1 MRPFLT
7 RPRTTLAAALVFIT
21 SVSDTSARPSY
32 ITGNDDECG
41 LKTSAA
47 VGSTISGMGRP
58 KVKDNN
64 AGTYCKLGNVPQ
76 AFEGGKSY
84 TIEIMA
90 AGFPGARGAA
100 SIFYYEGGDISNG
113 NNKCATQR
121 SRTTSKSYT
130 WVAPKGYSN
139 GETVSFKVLCGHYSA
154 MYRAAD
160 VTAVASGNDLTTT
173 SITSTTTTTI
183 STTTTT
189 VSSTTTTGS
198 STTTTTTATSTTTTT
213 VSTTTTTTIY
223 DEGNVDCV
231 ERWDPCTKACE
242 ASSARNYE
250 VITPTNKLGKQCIGA
265 TSCIPG
271 EDECPPTT
279 TVTTRTT
286 TTVTTTITTTSTT
299 TVTSTTTTTTTDIY
313 HARFMG
319 LKIDLTEFLC
329 INKDWD
335 ATTCHPGGPVIKDL
349 ILTEYTGADMF
360 DVWNEGERKA
370 HMNED
375 QTALRGYVLTKL
387 AEMNPDL
394 TADATAKY
402 IKCGAFEC
410 TTTTSTSTSTTP
422 AITTSAAAVDGIVGA
437 AAAELAAAKAALSEA
452 EANEASA
459 ISALK
464 VAQSELERLQES
476 AVADDNA
483 VAAAEDAVEAA
494 TAAVATA
501 KAAVASAAAR
511 VEALE
516 APAPASKVGLAAG
529 LVAGITAVLGAI
541 FAVQLLRA
549 KSEDADGNEAKNVIQ
564 NAGFGF

>member
-1 MRPFLT
+1 
-7 RPRTTLAAALVFIT
+7 
-21 SVSDTSARPSY
+21 
-32 ITGNDDECG
+32 
-41 LKTSAA
+41 
-47 VGSTISGMGRP
+47 
-58 KVKDNN
+58 
-64 AGTYCKLGNVPQ
+64 
-76 AFEGGKSY
+76 
-84 TIEIMA
+84 
-90 AGFPGARGAA
+90 
-100 SIFYYEGGDISNG
+100 
-113 NNKCATQR
+113 
-121 SRTTSKSYT
+121 
-130 WVAPKGYSN
+130 
-139 GETVSFKVLCGHYSA
+139 
-154 MYRAAD
+154 
-160 VTAVASGNDLTTT
+160 
-173 SITSTTTTTI
+173 
-183 STTTTT
+183 
-189 VSSTTTTGS
+189 
-198 STTTTTTATSTTTTT
+198 
-213 VSTTTTTTIY
+213 
-223 DEGNVDCV
+223 
-231 ERWDPCTKACE
+231 
-242 ASSARNYE
+242 
-250 VITPTNKLGKQCIGA
+250 
-265 TSCIPG
+265 
-271 EDECPPTT
+271 
-279 TVTTRTT
+279 
-286 TTVTTTITTTSTT
+286 
-299 TVTSTTTTTTTDIY
+299 
-313 HARFMG
+313 MG

-335 ATTCHPGGPVIKDL
+335 VTTCHPGGPVIKDL

-422 AITTSAAAVDGIVGA
+422 TITTSAAAVDGIVGA

-516 APAPASKVGLAAG
+516 APASKVGLAAG

-549 KSEDADGNEAKNVIQ
+549 KSEGADGNEAKNVILIQ

>member
-1 MRPFLT
+1 
-7 RPRTTLAAALVFIT
+7 
-21 SVSDTSARPSY
+21 
-32 ITGNDDECG
+32 
-41 LKTSAA
+41 
-47 VGSTISGMGRP
+47 
-58 KVKDNN
+58 
-64 AGTYCKLGNVPQ
+64 
-76 AFEGGKSY
+76 
-84 TIEIMA
+84 
-90 AGFPGARGAA
+90 
-100 SIFYYEGGDISNG
+100 
-113 NNKCATQR
+113 
-121 SRTTSKSYT
+121 
-130 WVAPKGYSN
+130 
-139 GETVSFKVLCGHYSA
+139 
-154 MYRAAD
+154 
-160 VTAVASGNDLTTT
+160 
-173 SITSTTTTTI
+173 
-183 STTTTT
+183 
-189 VSSTTTTGS
+189 
-198 STTTTTTATSTTTTT
+198 
-213 VSTTTTTTIY
+213 
-223 DEGNVDCV
+223 
-231 ERWDPCTKACE
+231 
-242 ASSARNYE
+242 
-250 VITPTNKLGKQCIGA
+250 
-265 TSCIPG
+265 
-271 EDECPPTT
+271 
-279 TVTTRTT
+279 
-286 TTVTTTITTTSTT
+286 
-299 TVTSTTTTTTTDIY
+299 
-313 HARFMG
+313 MG

-422 AITTSAAAVDGIVGA
+422 AITTPAITTPAAAVDGIVGA
-437 AAAELAAAKAALSEA
+437 AAAELEAAKAALSEA
-452 EANEASA
+452 EANEANA

-516 APAPASKVGLAAG
+516 APASKVGLAAG

-549 KSEDADGNEAKNVIQ
+549 KSEGADGNEAKNVIQ